1 MIFESESFW
10 GSSTVLDWD
19 AGVARVLIDVSTL
32 AMLAYDREA
41 MAGRKRDLDEAN
53 NREGDRSAAI
63 IKTVPVYA
71 QGDAGWR
78 VCGIT
83 LRVAEVGVKIEL
95 KRAKRGSSLTLVSC
109 ITKSSTHYVSR
120 PRPISDDAK

>member
-1 MIFESESFW
+1 
-10 GSSTVLDWD
+10 
-19 AGVARVLIDVSTL
+19 
-32 AMLAYDREA
+32 MLAYDREA

-95 KRAKRGSSLTLVSC
+95 KRAKRGSSLTLVSR
-109 ITKSSTHYVSR
+109 ITKSSMHYVSS